1 MDGKTLF
8 AILAVI
14 SLAFATAPIWVASGA
29 SLTYSAG
36 TDSIAFNVVS
46 ANGSDIKIN
55 VVPAST
61 GKTNTATENAS
72 ADSGQ
77 FWYDNALLSS
87 ATVGS
92 TVGDFAVVDESAQQ
106 FAGKQWNTITLED
119 TVSGAKTTKVYDKQS
134 GLLLKQSVDS
144 PGAPVITLTQFTI
157 PGISAQPPAQQP
169 AQPPAQ
175 QPAQNQTQQNGTA
188 QPAEPQDNAT
198 DGTSGEPL
206 ISDDGQPSQTEQ
218 PAEPAAPAEEKGKC
232 ASGFVLLALLGF
244 AAFCRK

>member
-1 MDGKTLF
+1 MDGKTFF

-14 SLAFATAPIWVASGA
+14 SIGFATAPSWVASGA

-46 ANGSDIKIN
+46 ANGSDIKFN
-55 VVPAST
+55 VVPSST
-61 GKTNTATENAS
+61 GKTNKATENAS

-77 FWYDNALLSS
+77 FWFDNTLLSS
-87 ATVGS
+87 ATVGG
-92 TVGDFAVVDESAQQ
+92 TVGDFSVVGESAQT
-106 FAGKQWNTITLED
+106 FAGRQWNTITLED

-144 PGAPVITLTQFTI
+144 PDAPVITLTQFAI
-157 PGISAQPPAQQP
+157 PGLSAQPPVQQP

-175 QPAQNQTQQNGTA
+175 NQTQQNETAPPAGT
-188 QPAEPQDNAT
+188 QDNES

-206 ISDDGQPSQTEQ
+206 VVDDGQSGQTEQ
-218 PAEPAAPAEEKGKC
+218 PEEPAAPAEEKGKC
-232 ASGFVLLALLGF
+232 ASGFILMAIAGF
-244 AAFCRK
+244 LFWSRSKS